1 MTRFSIEISRN
12 EPRTV
17 GVGSQL
23 LFNGIKEKVGALG
36 SFAIA
41 GTTSVPINDDVR
53 QEPVVANAASNM
65 H

>member
-1 MTRFSIEISRN
+1 MTRFCIEISRN